1 MKVKVID
8 ELSRKRDVSV
18 EEIKK
23 AEDGLT
29 VEAKQLLLGASIAE
43 RQVLANAGLD
53 DNIKKHEDA
62 KGVNL
67 ERERFEGTYG
77 EKVFTED
84 EVRDICQKYALKLL
98 PSKFYK
104 GGIDPV
110 LGAKIVEFFKKNN
123 IDSGNYEAANNLYIM
138 APPSA
143 FRLAKKVDP
152 FRIQLDPVLFY
163 RIGRRNDTP
172 MYVPVHQ
179 WGNDFTVF
187 RRLVGAV
194 KYNFWTNAV
203 FGTAWKAV
211 VLLMIFAA
219 VFKANVYNVTPTLI
233 ALPIAFLWHFF
244 GYMAMY
250 GGSNGTPISGSEHKF
265 SQRGWDK
272 EFK

>member
-18 EEIKK
+18 EKVKK
-23 AEDGLT
+23 AEEGLA

-43 RQVLANAGLD
+43 RQVLTNAGLD
-53 DNIKKHEDA
+53 GNIKKHEDA
-62 KGVNL
+62 KGINL

-84 EVRDICQKYALKLL
+84 EVRDICQQYALKLL
-98 PSKFYK
+98 PSKYYK

-152 FRIQLDPVLFY
+152 FRVQLDPVLFY

-187 RRLVGAV
+187 RRLIGAV

-203 FGTAWKAV
+203 FGTAYKAV
-211 VLLMIFAA
+211 ILLMIFAM
-219 VFKANVYNVTPTLI
+219 FKINVYNPRPVMI
-233 ALPIAFLWHFF
+233 ALPIAFLWHLLV
-244 GYMAMY
+244 YIEMY
-250 GGSNGTPISGSEHKF
+250 GGSNGEKPISGSEHKF
-265 SQRGWDK
+265 SQHGWNK
-272 EFK
+272 EF